1 MGQHLLSNSSFL
13 KGIQCTK
20 QLYLYKYHYDLMDK
34 ISENQQAVFTRGTAV
49 RTLAKDLFPSGITAT
64 EDPKKSDDA
73 VKRTAELI
81 NLGVR

>member
-1 MGQHLLSNSSFL
+1 
-13 KGIQCTK
+13 
-20 QLYLYKYHYDLMDK
+20 MDK

-81 NLGVR
+81 NLGVKVIYEAAFFFYDILVISCIILIVKNG